1 LLPLARNATSTV
13 MISTKAVYADGSG
26 RHANSAVKP
35 CFDGPVP
42 ETQQTVPPGDE
53 GYGQRKVAAEHAL
66 LDSGLPVTVIRPGL
80 IHGEGARIPPE
91 WVFVKRVLDRR
102 PRIFLA
108 GRGAGV
114 NQPTAAANLAA
125 LIEVV
130 AAKPGGRILN
140 GADPDAPSALEIS
153 RTIARLLGHEWEEVL
168 LDEPVGSVGRHPW
181 QAPHPVVL
189 DTSAA
194 VSLGYV
200 AAGATRQRWPPRL
213 TGSCGPRPVAP
224 TPRAPPTPRYSPAST
239 GTTSGRCSTTPQRI
253 ASTPGRLAT
262 ERPSPLV

>member
-1 LLPLARNATSTV
+1 

-35 CFDGPVP
+35 CFDGPVR

-114 NQPTAAANLAA
+114 NQPTAAA

-168 LDEPVGSVGRHPW
+168 LDEPAGPVGRHPW

-213 TGSCGPRPVAP
+213 AGSCGLRPGA
-224 TPRAPPTPRYSPAST
+224 RAPPTPRGPRYSPAST

>member
-1 LLPLARNATSTV
+1 

-35 CFDGPVP
+35 CFDGPVR

-130 AAKPGGRILN
+130 AAKPGWRILN
-140 GADPDAPSALEIS
+140 GADPDAPSALEMS

-181 QAPHPVVL
+181 QAPLPVVL

-194 VSLGYV
+194 VSLGYFAAGDYAATV
-200 AAGATRQRWPPRL
+200 AAEVDWLVRSAS
-213 TGSCGPRPVAP
+213 GSAGSADSAGSAILASLDGDYFRPMLDCAAED
-224 TPRAPPTPRYSPAST
+224 RFYARSA
-239 GTTSGRCSTTPQRI
+239 CD
-253 ASTPGRLAT
+253 
-262 ERPSPLV
+262 